1 MRLARPRGH
10 YVVLVATL
18 SIFVWFHNVM
28 IFFLIEIDHNRWK
41 LMNLIRIDQQ
51 LIKRWSDWSES
62 IRIKRTFWV
71 KRLIRTWKQS
81 NFIKIDMVYQQMK
94 ISYLAVM
101 EWILSVLFI
110 LTLLKHE
117 KLSHKIFQAFLRTSN
132 SEITNFHCYVAHSKK
147 CCYWSTNPVKYVL
160 IS

>member
-10 YVVLVATL
+10 SVVLVATL
-18 SIFVWFHNVM
+18 SIFALFHNVM
-28 IFFLIEIDHNRWK
+28 KFFQSVLIEIDHNRWK

-101 EWILSVLFI
+101 EWILSVLF
-110 LTLLKHE
+110 
-117 KLSHKIFQAFLRTSN
+117 R
-132 SEITNFHCYVAHSKK
+132 
-147 CCYWSTNPVKYVL
+147 L
-160 IS
+160 ISTIFEVSRQNHMPFFTKIDISACQIWLKMKFCTLEIVENLLF

>member
-1 MRLARPRGH
+1 
-10 YVVLVATL
+10 
-18 SIFVWFHNVM
+18 
-28 IFFLIEIDHNRWK
+28 
-41 LMNLIRIDQQ
+41 MNLIRIDQQ

-101 EWILSVLFI
+101 EWILSVLLCLLEIFKSLFLHAGNQWRKFMI
-110 LTLLKHE
+110 LESKLLCLLKV
-117 KLSHKIFQAFLRTSN
+117 FQGPL
-132 SEITNFHCYVAHSKK
+132 
-147 CCYWSTNPVKYVL
+147 VL
-160 IS
+160 IFVSVVFASVEECLSSLGLVLLILDDPIPMIKVVRPVGKIIILAWISVLAK

>member
-101 EWILSVLFI
+101 EWILSVLLCLLEIFKSPLKFSFVSVVFASVEECFSSLRLVLLI
-110 LTLLKHE
+110 LDHP
-117 KLSHKIFQAFLRTSN
+117 I
-132 SEITNFHCYVAHSKK
+132 
-147 CCYWSTNPVKYVL
+147 PVVEVVHTVVR
-160 IS
+160 